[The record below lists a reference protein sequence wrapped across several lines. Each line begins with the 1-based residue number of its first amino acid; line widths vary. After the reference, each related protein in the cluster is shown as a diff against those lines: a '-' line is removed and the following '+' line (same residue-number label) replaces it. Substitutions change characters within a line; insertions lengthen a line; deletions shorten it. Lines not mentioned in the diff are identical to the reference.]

1 MSIHLSSSFISDF
14 IFSLYQEERRLGDMM
29 RQHFGFGMLSLGFMF
44 IIATV
49 GIAGVCVADKACGQ
63 NHNGLLCERSFDQ

>member
-1 MSIHLSSSFISDF
+1 
-14 IFSLYQEERRLGDMM
+14 MM

-63 NHNGLLCERSFDQ
+63 NHNGLLCERSFDQLQKTSVALFDSID